1 MTGMIL
7 NTEFAFDQVGN
18 SPAGPQRRCV
28 AERFRASFQ
37 QLAEALQIRF
47 AQLRLAA
54 HASGLL
60 QRVLAALGVLLRPPA
75 HRLAADFQPNRDFGL
90 VEISLLQQSNGFHPA
105 LLQRIK
111 ITCHS
116 SRIPHT
122 ESNSFSRQK
131 CRYIMRSSIVRTF
144 FVSQRDPLRD
154 KKVAHLTMFSFSCQS
169 TLKSLLFSGC
179 QMCWGGISVSNRLML
194 CSMTHCFPGA
204 GIPSCTLGNT

>member
-54 HASGLL
+54 HASGLP
-60 QRVLAALGVLLRPPA
+60 QRFLAALVVLPPPPA
-75 HRLAADFQPNRDFGL
+75 PRLAADFQPNRDFGL

-131 CRYIMRSSIVRTF
+131 CRYIMRSSIRRFRRSRNGAICT
-144 FVSQRDPLRD
+144 SSNLP
-154 KKVAHLTMFSFSCQS
+154 KT
-169 TLKSLLFSGC
+169 SGDT
-179 QMCWGGISVSNRLML
+179 WKDSRSRLVQ
-194 CSMTHCFPGA
+194 TQFAIAPGSSA
-204 GIPSCTLGNT
+204 GVTRRSP

>member
-1 MTGMIL
+1 MAGMIL

-54 HASGLL
+54 HASGLP
-60 QRVLAALGVLLRPPA
+60 QRLLSALVVLLRPPA

-90 VEISLLQQSNGFHPA
+90 VEIALLQQSNGFHPA

-131 CRYIMRSSIVRTF
+131 CRYIMRSSIIGSTPSLIIFPRSSRTACSQL
-144 FVSQRDPLRD
+144 VSKRRIGSP
-154 KKVAHLTMFSFSCQS
+154 
-169 TLKSLLFSGC
+169 SLLLRNPN
-179 QMCWGGISVSNRLML
+179 QNE
-194 CSMTHCFPGA
+194 T
-204 GIPSCTLGNT
+204 

>member
-1 MTGMIL
+1 MTGKIL

-60 QRVLAALGVLLRPPA
+60 QRLLAALVVLLRPPA

-131 CRYIMRSSIVRTF
+131 CHYIMRSSIIAFCIISNWRMMLTSFTAESATGTF
-144 FVSQRDPLRD
+144 DCS
-154 KKVAHLTMFSFSCQS
+154 SCPCN
-169 TLKSLLFSGC
+169 T
-179 QMCWGGISVSNRLML
+179 SVSCELPAARGTTPSLSTSAKYVL
-194 CSMTHCFPGA
+194 PSFFKLSEGDA
-204 GIPSCTLGNT
+204 G

>member
-60 QRVLAALGVLLRPPA
+60 QRLLAALVVLLRPPA

-90 VEISLLQQSNGFHPA
+90 VEISLLQQSN
-105 LLQRIK
+105 
-111 ITCHS
+111 
-116 SRIPHT
+116 
-122 ESNSFSRQK
+122 SFSRQK
-131 CRYIMRSSIVRTF
+131 CRYIMRSSISLSPTYAEM
-144 FVSQRDPLRD
+144 P
-154 KKVAHLTMFSFSCQS
+154 FSRAMAKRRG
-169 TLKSLLFSGC
+169 TK
-179 QMCWGGISVSNRLML
+179 
-194 CSMTHCFPGA
+194 P
-204 GIPSCTLGNT
+204 

>member
-54 HASGLL
+54 HASGLP
-60 QRVLAALGVLLRPPA
+60 QRLLAALVVLLRPPA

-131 CRYIMRSSIVRTF
+131 CRYIMRSSIALLLRRAWSTRNQNRRGGSGRR
-144 FVSQRDPLRD
+144 SQQSRLPLYPRR
-154 KKVAHLTMFSFSCQS
+154 
-169 TLKSLLFSGC
+169 KS
-179 QMCWGGISVSNRLML
+179 V
-194 CSMTHCFPGA
+194 PGE
-204 GIPSCTLGNT
+204 

>member
-1 MTGMIL
+1 MAGMVL

-54 HASGLL
+54 HASGLP
-60 QRVLAALGVLLRPPA
+60 QRLLAALVVLLRPPA

-105 LLQRIK
+105 VLQRIK

-131 CRYIMRSSIVRTF
+131 CRYIMRSSIMFPKDRRTPRLTSSHGVGLVQIDVTEGSAMAVWEWVSIEPLSLSSVRQ
-144 FVSQRDPLRD
+144 V
-154 KKVAHLTMFSFSCQS
+154 
-169 TLKSLLFSGC
+169 
-179 QMCWGGISVSNRLML
+179 RL
-194 CSMTHCFPGA
+194 
-204 GIPSCTLGNT
+204 

>member
-60 QRVLAALGVLLRPPA
+60 QRLLAALVVLLRPPA

-131 CRYIMRSSIVRTF
+131 CRYIMRSSIVSWTGYVLIAMKARCCYICRT
-144 FVSQRDPLRD
+144 SWISYDG
-154 KKVAHLTMFSFSCQS
+154 
-169 TLKSLLFSGC
+169 SG
-179 QMCWGGISVSNRLML
+179 
-194 CSMTHCFPGA
+194 
-204 GIPSCTLGNT
+204 